1 MPKGVLGIEAVDPFV
16 SSKPD
21 EVPATEAQSFP
32 HPRQLAIAIVP
43 QWDGP
48 KLNEQGQFE
57 RFPIRVNSQ
66 MDMGEWTQ
74 AGFVRGPG
82 KNREWNDPDVCR
94 PEMLAKYPQLEA
106 SLLYLLGVLQQEA
119 AEAEII

>member
-21 EVPATEAQSFP
+21 EIPATTAKEFP

-43 QWDGP
+43 QWDAP
-48 KLNEQGQFE
+48 KLNEQEQFE

-74 AGFVRGPG
+74 AGFVKGPG
-82 KNREWNDPDVCR
+82 PIRVWNDSDICR

-106 SLLYLLGVLQQEA
+106 SLLYLLDVLQKEA
-119 AEAEII
+119 NEAGVI